1 MPGTKR
7 KYQLFDSGTRN
18 EEMKSGCEIEML
30 ITSKRKRKRKKNKRM
45 RMRMKMKR
53 RRIVDDLR
61 ENLTSSIERSS
72 ACPSIHYMRNAR
84 EVLLMQALG
93 YDCTLHIMMRERYE
107 R

>member
-45 RMRMKMKR
+45 RMR
-53 RRIVDDLR
+53 RRIVGDLR
-61 ENLTSSIERSS
+61 ENLSSSIERSS